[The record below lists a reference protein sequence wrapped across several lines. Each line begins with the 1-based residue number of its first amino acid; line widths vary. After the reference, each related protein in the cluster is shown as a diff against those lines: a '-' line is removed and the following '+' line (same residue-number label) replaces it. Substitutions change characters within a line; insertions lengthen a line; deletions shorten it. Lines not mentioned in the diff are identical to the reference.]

1 MKITS
6 FALIA
11 LLAAPLVASA
21 DDNKPSTTT
30 TDKAKATDKTTTS
43 KLADADLQVM
53 SQMHHVN
60 QMEIDMGKLAQTKG
74 STQAVKAYGQTLV
87 RDHTSA
93 DKDMLA
99 FAKKN
104 KTTIPVFK
112 PTDEA
117 DQKDMKDDK
126 DMAAHIKTLK
136 GADFDKEF
144 LSMMVAGHEKV
155 LAKLDS
161 SMGTIQNDD
170 LKTMLGNIKPTIQK
184 HADTARDLQKSN
196 PQAMK

>member
-1 MKITS
+1 MKITT

-21 DDNKPSTTT
+21 DDKGTTTT
-30 TDKAKATDKTTTS
+30 TDKAKTTEKTTTS
-43 KLADADLQVM
+43 KLADTDLQVM

-74 STQAVKAYGQTLV
+74 STPAVKAYGQTLV

-104 KTTIPVFK
+104 KTTIPMFK

-161 SMGTIQNDD
+161 SMGSIQNDD
-170 LKTMLGNIKPTIQK
+170 LKTMLQNVKPTIQK
-184 HADTARDLQKSN
+184 HADTARDLQKTN